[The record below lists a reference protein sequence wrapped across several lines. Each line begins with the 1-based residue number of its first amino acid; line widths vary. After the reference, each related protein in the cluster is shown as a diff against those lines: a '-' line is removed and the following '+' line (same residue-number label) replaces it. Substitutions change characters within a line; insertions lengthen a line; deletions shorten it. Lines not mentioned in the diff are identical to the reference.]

1 MGEQSEGQ
9 SLVAYGMVELVD
21 KARSIAC
28 WMGDPGAAV
37 EIWEVC
43 SRGLRD

>member
-21 KARSIAC
+21 KARSIAW
-28 WMGDPGAAV
+28 WMGNPGAEV
-37 EIWEVC
+37 RIWEVC
-43 SRGLRD
+43 SRDLRD